1 MWLIDSLTAR
11 RGGLRRQTLFHFD
24 FDLHLLGRPLMEWTG
39 TEGKVVRP
47 PPSLPPSVA
56 RVALK
61 SIAPSIHPF
70 MMMRVASLDDLQS
83 VRSQIR
89 PGLPSPLH
97 LAAIL
102 ATFCIRRPE
111 IRYSRIGDPPRTDCG
126 EVLTLEVG
134 EVRTCRPRKTLGL
147 IKFLPAA

>member
-1 MWLIDSLTAR
+1 
-11 RGGLRRQTLFHFD
+11 
-24 FDLHLLGRPLMEWTG
+24 MEWTG

-89 PGLPSPLH
+89 PGLPQPSSLRFAQLGTPAL
-97 LAAIL
+97 
-102 ATFCIRRPE
+102 
-111 IRYSRIGDPPRTDCG
+111 G
-126 EVLTLEVG
+126 TLLE
-134 EVRTCRPRKTLGL
+134 L
-147 IKFLPAA
+147 IVARLS